1 VTAPAATTVAIVED
15 HPMYRE
21 TITAVVSAMSGLE
34 VLFGVESVDEA
45 LALIEE
51 GPSPGL
57 VLVDLWLQGT
67 SGLELVADIR
77 RRWPDVRSI
86 VVSGHRREAYA
97 DQALSA
103 GAKGY
108 ILKGDPKEFQE
119 GIRQVLDGGTYVSEA
134 VRRTAR

>member
-1 VTAPAATTVAIVED
+1 MTAPGAATVAIVED

-21 TITAVVSAMSGLE
+21 TIIAVVSAMTGLE
-34 VLFGVESVDEA
+34 VLFGVESVDAAVDLLEQGR
-45 LALIEE
+45 I
-51 GPSPGL
+51 PDL

-67 SGLELVADIR
+67 SGLDLVADVH
-77 RRWPDVRSI
+77 RRWPLVRTI

-108 ILKGDPKEFQE
+108 ILKGDPAEFRD
-119 GIRQVLDGGTYVSEA
+119 GIREVLRGGTYVSSA
-134 VRRTAR
+134 VRPAVR